1 MFYVIMG
8 VSGSGKSTVGKLLGD
23 RTGWNFY
30 DADDFHPQANVDKL
44 SSGVALTDSDR
55 LPWLRELQKLISS
68 TLDSNQSGI
77 LACSALKSEYRQILQ
92 QDNDGVVF
100 VYLQGDY
107 DFIQERIKQR
117 HGHFMSPDLLKS
129 QFDTLEE
136 PPNALIVDVSLPAE
150 KIVDEIVEQ
159 INCP

>member
-107 DFIQERIKQR
+107 DFIQE
-117 HGHFMSPDLLKS
+117 
-129 QFDTLEE
+129 
-136 PPNALIVDVSLPAE
+136 
-150 KIVDEIVEQ
+150 
-159 INCP
+159 

>member
-30 DADDFHPQANVDKL
+30 DADDFHPQENVDKL

-107 DFIQERIKQR
+107 DFIQERIRQR